1 MQIQRATEDHIFAIQ
16 SLSDVIWPHTFG
28 EILTKDQIAYM
39 MDMMYST
46 ESLEKQMYELNHQY
60 LLVEE
65 DGEYLGYL
73 SYELNY
79 KGRKTTKIHKIYV
92 LPSIQGRGIGR
103 FFINA
108 VEEIAK
114 ENDNNTL
121 SLNVNRYN
129 KALDFYKRLGFEIV
143 GVEDIDI
150 GNGFLMEDY
159 ILNKRL

>member
-92 LPSIQGRGIGR
+92 LPATQGRGIGR

-159 ILNKRL
+159 VLNKIF

>member
-65 DGEYLGYL
+65 GEYLGYL

-79 KGRKTTKIHKIYV
+79 KGGKNTKIHKIYV
-92 LPSIQGRGIGR
+92 LPSTQGRGIGR

-108 VEEIAK
+108 VEKIAK
-114 ENDNNTL
+114 ENDNSVL

-129 KALDFYKRLGFEIV
+129 KALDFYKRLGFDIV